1 MRTGSPDGGPGPGA
15 RSLKLL
21 ASQERSGQAFHGGH
35 SSHQLLGAFVPSRRG
50 NMLSRQLEVFSGVG
64 GWGGWGCVAA
74 LVMVGAVGSG
84 LLVNVPLFMGRAG

>member
-1 MRTGSPDGGPGPGA
+1 
-15 RSLKLL
+15 
-21 ASQERSGQAFHGGH
+21 
-35 SSHQLLGAFVPSRRG
+35 
-50 NMLSRQLEVFSGVG
+50 MLSRQLEVFSGVG